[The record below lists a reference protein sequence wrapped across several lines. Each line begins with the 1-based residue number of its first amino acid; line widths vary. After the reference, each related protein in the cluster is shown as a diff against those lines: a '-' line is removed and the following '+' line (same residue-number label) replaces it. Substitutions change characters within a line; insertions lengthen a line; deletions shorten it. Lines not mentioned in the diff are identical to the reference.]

1 MKRIFSRK
9 RRDYRLFAAASAFGF
24 TVTLTALLL
33 QSHSHKTNTDG
44 SPVQQL
50 AATSEQS
57 NTVTFAYASQ
67 AANNNAPLGAQHQR
81 YIGTASNN
89 NKPALSMTENVTI
102 DKGDT
107 LDQVFESFGV
117 PKAMSVEA
125 VNSLKGIFSPRQ
137 FKIGQ
142 QITML
147 FNPTSD
153 GGRQFRGYRFAA
165 DPLRDVIVLDDA
177 GKGLFGATV
186 VNKELK
192 NVVTAKQG
200 RITGSLVGATSRA
213 GVPYSVVAEMIK
225 VYSYNIDFQRDIHEG
240 DSFEVMYQAKT
251 DKDGGAHG
259 AGDMLYARLILGGTE
274 YPIYRYVSKDGS
286 VDFYKADGTN
296 NKRGLMKT
304 PTDATRISSGFGMRF
319 HPILG
324 YNKMHKGI
332 DFAAPIGTPIYAA
345 GDGTIK
351 SVGWVNGYGNFIRI
365 NHNATLGTGY
375 GHMSRFAAGIHPGI
389 HVKQGQV
396 IGFVG
401 MTGRTTGPHL
411 HYEILINGT
420 QVNPTTVKIPTS
432 SQLAGAELK
441 RFKSDIANREASF
454 KSALV
459 ATNTQTASR

>member
-9 RRDYRLFAAASAFGF
+9 RRDYKLFAAALAFGF
-24 TVTLTALLL
+24 TVTLTAFLL
-33 QSHSHKTNTDG
+33 QSHSSTNANL
-44 SPVQQL
+44 SPVQQIAARNEQTNTL
-50 AATSEQS
+50 A
-57 NTVTFAYASQ
+57 FAYASQ
-67 AANNNAPLGAQHQR
+67 AASHQR
-81 YIGTASNN
+81 YIGDNTTAAS
-89 NKPALSMTENVTI
+89 KSAMSMTENVTI

-117 PKAMSVEA
+117 PKSLSVEA

-147 FNPTSD
+147 FKPSQD
-153 GGRQFRGYRFAA
+153 GSTRQFRGYRFEA
-165 DPLRDVIVLDDA
+165 DPLRDVIVLDDG
-177 GKGLFGATV
+177 GKGLFDATV

-200 RITGSLVGATSRA
+200 RITGSLVGAAARA
-213 GVPYSVVAEMIK
+213 GVPYSIVSQMIK

-251 DKDGGAHG
+251 DKDGAVHG
-259 AGDMLYARLILGGTE
+259 AGDMLYARLILGDTE

-286 VDFYKADGTN
+286 VDFYKADGSN

-304 PTDATRISSGFGMRF
+304 PTDATRISSGFGMRI
-319 HPILG
+319 HPLLG
-324 YNKMHKGI
+324 YSKMHKGI

-365 NHNATLGTGY
+365 NHNTTLGTGY

-411 HYEILINGT
+411 HYEILINNV
-420 QVNPTTVKIPTS
+420 QVNPATVKVPTS
-432 SQLAGAELK
+432 SQLAGGELK
-441 RFKSDIANREASF
+441 RFKSDIANREDSF
-454 KSALV
+454 KAALV
-459 ATNTQTASR
+459 ASNQQRTASR